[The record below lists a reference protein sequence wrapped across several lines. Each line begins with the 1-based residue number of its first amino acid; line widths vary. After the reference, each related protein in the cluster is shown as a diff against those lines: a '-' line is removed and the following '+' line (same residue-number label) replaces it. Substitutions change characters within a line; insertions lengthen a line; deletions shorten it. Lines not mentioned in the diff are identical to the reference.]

1 MFLLEGRA
9 NGGIATED
17 TDTTER
23 RKREALRRGRT
34 MAGNPP
40 LMVGNTLILNVLM
53 PPFITKPHNT
63 FSFFP
68 LSKSLSTLQWMF
80 TLLRAFNCVY
90 SSLTG
95 LASDNKQ
102 KPLQSTIDGP
112 SQFLLNSGIL
122 WKRVLNSTL
131 NFYRYSLQVV
141 MKLVVWFF
149 SLMQWSWTLN
159 AIRRPQNLS

>member
-40 LMVGNTLILNVLM
+40 LMVGNALILNVLM
-53 PPFITKPHNT
+53 PPFITKPHTT

-68 LSKSLSTLQWMF
+68 LSKSLSTLQLMF

-95 LASDNKQ
+95 HASDNKQ
-102 KPLQSTIDGP
+102 KPLQSTIAGP

-122 WKRVLNSTL
+122 GEHVLNSTL
-131 NFYRYSLQVV
+131 NFCRYSLQVV
-141 MKLVVWFF
+141 MKLVV
-149 SLMQWSWTLN
+149 
-159 AIRRPQNLS
+159 